1 MKSISDTFETIH
13 AIISALPG
21 EVKAAI
27 VGGYAAILHGLERTT
42 LDVDICLYSGISH
55 ERVSDE
61 TFGLLK
67 AHLPERFR
75 AELVRGTLVPDDPF
89 QHDLIVIDDRQGDF
103 PRIDLI
109 LARYRW
115 ELEAI
120 QEAQVMAGIPLPVV
134 SRPHLVAMKLRST
147 GLKDESDVVGLM
159 GLMDD
164 EERIKACE
172 LARRVG
178 RARKL
183 SRLLTR
189 LPEEAEEIPDE
200 FIA

>member
-1 MKSISDTFETIH
+1 MKSISDTFEIIR
-13 AIISALPG
+13 AIISGLPG
-21 EVKAAI
+21 EVKAAL

-42 LDVDICLYSGISH
+42 LDVDVCLYSNILQGGTP
-55 ERVSDE
+55 EE
-61 TFGLLK
+61 LFGVLK

-75 AELVRGTLVPDDPF
+75 AELVRGTLAPDDPF
-89 QHDLIVIDDRQGDF
+89 QHDLIVMDDTQGEF

-120 QEAQVMAGIPLPVV
+120 QEAQTMTGIPLPVV
-134 SRPHLVAMKLRST
+134 SRPYLVAMKLRAT
-147 GLKDESDVVGLM
+147 GLKDESDVVGLI

-164 EERIKACE
+164 EEKVKACG

-178 RARKL
+178 REKKL
-183 SRLLTR
+183 ARLLAIF
-189 LPEEAEEIPDE
+189 PEEGEKTPEE
-200 FIA
+200 FIE